1 MKKRGIGF
9 ASSTQGVNY
18 HFGHED
24 TSTLELQVETD
35 GSMLLRTAASDIGQG
50 LEAVLIRI
58 TSMAFNGYPVE
69 KIRWEGSNSHA
80 PDAGGTGASRQSTL
94 TGNACFRACENLKA
108 LLRPVAAEILDI
120 PPDLVEFWGEQV
132 RANGKE
138 LAFTELC
145 EHAREMGMTL
155 SLKGSFT
162 APQTT
167 ELSVDGKGYPINQFG
182 YATHMVEVEVDTAT
196 GEVSVLRVE
205 AFHDAGTILNP
216 IGAAGQVEGATVMG
230 MGFALSE
237 DYLLSQGKPVNLG
250 FTNYIIPSLADA
262 PEVNVHF
269 LVKPAKF
276 GELGVKGLAE
286 APTTTIAPA
295 IANAI
300 FNATGA
306 RVTHL
311 PATPERVLEALG
323 QLDELD

>member
-9 ASSTQGVNY
+9 ASSAQGVNY

-24 TSTLELQVETD
+24 KSTLELQVKAD
-35 GSMLLRTAASDIGQG
+35 GSLLLRSAASDIGQG
-50 LEAVLIRI
+50 LEAALMRI
-58 TSMAFNGYPVE
+58 AATAFNGFPIE
-69 KIRWEGSNSHA
+69 KVHWEGSNTAA

-108 LLRPVAAEILDI
+108 LLRPVAAEILDN
-120 PPDLVEFWGEQV
+120 PPDDVEFWGEQV
-132 RANGKE
+132 RAGSKE
-138 LAFTELC
+138 ISFIELC
-145 EHAREMGMTL
+145 EHARGMGLTL
-155 SLKGSFT
+155 SVTGSFT

-167 ELSVDGKGYPINQFG
+167 ELTTDGKGYPINQLG
-182 YATHMVEVEVDTAT
+182 YATHMVEVEVDTLT

-230 MGFALSE
+230 MGFALYE

-250 FTNYIIPSLADA
+250 FTNYIIPSLADT
-262 PEVNVHF
+262 PEINVHF
-269 LVKPAKF
+269 LSEPAKF

-300 FNATGA
+300 YNATGA
-306 RVTHL
+306 RLTHL

-323 QLDELD
+323 QLEEQD